1 METVFDRIKNL
12 ADSRGKS
19 IVDVEA
25 DLGLSK
31 NYLYKWKKSAPNSTK
46 LIEVA
51 DYFNVS
57 TDYLLG
63 RKENQDNK
71 SFKKN
76 SGVDDRPKLQKIAR
90 KATKLDDK
98 QLDQLND
105 VMDAVFKDIFGGESY
120 K

>member
-63 RKENQDNK
+63 REEKKKDEIDSILDTAMAKDGKPLSENDREVIRSMVEAYLKNKE
-71 SFKKN
+71 
-76 SGVDDRPKLQKIAR
+76 
-90 KATKLDDK
+90 
-98 QLDQLND
+98 
-105 VMDAVFKDIFGGESY
+105 
-120 K
+120 

>member
-63 RKENQDNK
+63 RKEKNNDGDDIDYTALEKALDNAK
-71 SFKKN
+71 SFDGKPMSDNDREVVRGILKGYFTTKK
-76 SGVDDRPKLQKIAR
+76 
-90 KATKLDDK
+90 
-98 QLDQLND
+98 
-105 VMDAVFKDIFGGESY
+105 
-120 K
+120 

>member
-12 ADSRGKS
+12 ANSRGKS

-63 RKENQDNK
+63 RTEDPT
-71 SFKKN
+71 
-76 SGVDDRPKLQKIAR
+76 V
-90 KATKLDDK
+90 T
-98 QLDQLND
+98 LND
-105 VMDAVFKDIFGGESY
+105 EIDSMLDNAMTRDGKPLSKNDRDVIRNMIEAYLKTKE
-120 K
+120 

>member
-12 ADSRGKS
+12 ANSRGKS
-19 IVDVEA
+19 IVNVEA

-63 RKENQDNK
+63 RTEDPT
-71 SFKKN
+71 
-76 SGVDDRPKLQKIAR
+76 V
-90 KATKLDDK
+90 T
-98 QLDQLND
+98 LND
-105 VMDAVFKDIFGGESY
+105 EIDSMLDNAMTRDGKPLSKNDRDVIRNMIEAYLKTKE
-120 K
+120 

>member
-63 RKENQDNK
+63 RKEKNNDGDDIDYTALEKALDNAK
-71 SFKKN
+71 SFDGKPMSDNDREVVRGILKGYSTTKK
-76 SGVDDRPKLQKIAR
+76 
-90 KATKLDDK
+90 
-98 QLDQLND
+98 
-105 VMDAVFKDIFGGESY
+105 
-120 K
+120 

>member
-31 NYLYKWKKSAPNSTK
+31 NYLYKWKKSTPNSTK

-63 RKENQDNK
+63 RKEKNNDGDDIDYTALEKALDNAK
-71 SFKKN
+71 SFDGKPMSDNDREVVRGILKGYFTTKK
-76 SGVDDRPKLQKIAR
+76 
-90 KATKLDDK
+90 
-98 QLDQLND
+98 
-105 VMDAVFKDIFGGESY
+105 
-120 K
+120 

>member
-63 RKENQDNK
+63 RKEKSNDSDDIDYTALEKALDNAK
-71 SFKKN
+71 SFDGKPMSDNDREIVRGILKGYFTTKK
-76 SGVDDRPKLQKIAR
+76 
-90 KATKLDDK
+90 
-98 QLDQLND
+98 
-105 VMDAVFKDIFGGESY
+105 
-120 K
+120 